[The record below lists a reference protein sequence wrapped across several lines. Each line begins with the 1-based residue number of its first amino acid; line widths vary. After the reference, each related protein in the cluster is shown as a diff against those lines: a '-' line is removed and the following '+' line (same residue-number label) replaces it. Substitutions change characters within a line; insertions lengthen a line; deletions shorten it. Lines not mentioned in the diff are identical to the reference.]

1 MKRLLVVALLLSIVA
16 PHPARATKDD
26 TPPAAV
32 TDLSVG
38 VGVHTAVPVWTNTG
52 DDGTMGNAS
61 SYEVRYSTSPI
72 TEANWNSRAVF
83 CSGTPLSSGTPQCCD
98 GVPLS
103 PGTTYYFAIRLKDD
117 AHNISPLSNVVQVTT
132 HTSGSEVAC

>member
-1 MKRLLVVALLLSIVA
+1 MRRLLVIAVVLAIAAPYVA
-16 PHPARATKDD
+16 HATKDT

-32 TDLSVG
+32 TDLTVG
-38 VGVHTAVPVWTNTG
+38 VGVTTAVPTWTNTG
-52 DDGTMGNAS
+52 DDGTVGNAS

-83 CSGTPLSSGTPQCCD
+83 CSGTPLSSGTPQCCS
-98 GVPLS
+98 GVTLS
-103 PGTTYYFAIRLKDD
+103 SGTTYYFAVRLKDD

-132 HTSGSEVAC
+132 HTSGAEVEC